1 MASSYYFDTKP
12 LAYQQ
17 GQVPIQ
23 QQQLQRP
30 GQTVAP
36 QGRQG
41 QGINAQGVAGAI
53 GGAASIAGDAIELAN
68 EKLGLDGLQAG
79 SAQQDPYSAPV
90 YTGGTLAIQAANAK
104 AKGASAG
111 NVLKSAGTG
120 AAAGAAFGPIGI
132 AAGAVVGAGVSL
144 IAGGVKRKRQARE
157 KARAQG
163 RAQAAANDFN
173 TADVSYR
180 NRYAAQEEYRDNMS
194 DDSRMYNLLRSQY

>member
-1 MASSYYFDTKP
+1 MASPYYIDTKP

-17 GQVPIQ
+17 GRIPIQ

-41 QGINAQGVAGAI
+41 QGVSGQGIAGAV
-53 GGAASIAGDAIELAN
+53 GGAISIAGDAIALSN

-79 SAQQDPYSAPV
+79 SAQQDPYNAPT

-104 AKGASAG
+104 ARGASG
-111 NVLKSAGTG
+111 SNVLKSAGTG
-120 AAAGAAFGPIGI
+120 LAAGAAFGPVGAI
-132 AAGAVVGAGVSL
+132 AGAVVGAGVSL

-163 RAQAAANDFN
+163 RAAAAANDFN
-173 TADVSYR
+173 SADTSYR
-180 NRYAAQEEYRDNMS
+180 NRYAAQEEYRDNMN
-194 DDSRMYNLLRSQY
+194 DDSRLYNLYRNQ